1 MHFQVVEEGW
11 RLKKVGWDTGH
22 RKKPVQWGLYRRSV
36 NKLISYE
43 QTVYD
48 QSGLGFKY
56 LMPEWGFR
64 HLCLLNQF
72 LVQFIT
78 NTGNTIKIKTVS
90 GDELYFY
97 SPQESE
103 LLNYVQVCSYKHLSE
118 SLISSDCCW
127 VCVASTGLL
136 ITMICSL
143 WHLGIFSIKETI
155 V

>member
-22 RKKPVQWGLYRRSV
+22 RKKPGQWGLYRRSV

-103 LLNYVQVCSYKHLSE
+103 LLNYVQVCSSFRKFNLQWLLLGLCGIYRHTNYNDLQ
-118 SLISSDCCW
+118 SL
-127 VCVASTGLL
+127 ASRYFL
-136 ITMICSL
+136 
-143 WHLGIFSIKETI
+143 H
-155 V
+155 